1 MHEADPVA
9 VRDHAVLADHQGVV
23 RCHVVRHEAVVG
35 AGHLERQ
42 GGLLVLIV
50 IKENVLAHPEA
61 FSDAKMVEKC
71 TLLSL
76 ELNMS
81 LRAIHID
88 GEENLSGC
96 DGNQRKYK
104 NTWTLRSMMATS
116 AA

>member
-1 MHEADPVA
+1 MV
-9 VRDHAVLADHQGVV
+9 G
-23 RCHVVRHEAVVG
+23 HEAVVG

-42 GGLLVLIV
+42 GTLFVLVV
-50 IKENVLAHPEA
+50 IEENVLAHPET

-88 GEENLSGC
+88 GE
-96 DGNQRKYK
+96 K
-104 NTWTLRSMMATS
+104 
-116 AA
+116 